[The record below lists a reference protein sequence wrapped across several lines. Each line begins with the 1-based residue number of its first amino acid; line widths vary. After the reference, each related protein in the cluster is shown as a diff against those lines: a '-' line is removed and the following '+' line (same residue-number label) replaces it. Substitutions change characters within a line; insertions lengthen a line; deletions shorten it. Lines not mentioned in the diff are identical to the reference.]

1 MEPLFWS
8 QLQYTS
14 VKLRDCILHSCDVFT
29 ATGSVH
35 RFKVHMFGNVK
46 ATSMLSSGPH
56 FARIIHQ
63 LFFHSFFCRCIQPVF
78 IVVLCYAKIVVIKY
92 IYASGLHLHSCFWG
106 EKDRL
111 ASSLHMSQSSSS
123 VIFLFWLWLL
133 LKSYV
138 SAQHFIKSTHPQTLT
153 INKHD
158 ILYLTNP
165 WQWPHLSY
173 TNIIILLTIYLRNEQ
188 IIWEEESL

>member
-35 RFKVHMFGNVK
+35 RYKVHMFGNVK

-92 IYASGLHLHSCFWG
+92 IYASGLHLHSCFG
-106 EKDRL
+106 GKKTVLHLPCTCHSRAAQSFSCFGCDSCL
-111 ASSLHMSQSSSS
+111 KAMCQLSTSSSL
-123 VIFLFWLWLL
+123 
-133 LKSYV
+133 
-138 SAQHFIKSTHPQTLT
+138 P
-153 INKHD
+153 
-158 ILYLTNP
+158 ILR
-165 WQWPHLSY
+165 H
-173 TNIIILLTIYLRNEQ
+173 
-188 IIWEEESL
+188 